1 MGSLLNKL
9 SHHIGYYWFMGS
21 LLRIDQQTKNNWIP
35 LIYYLTQ
42 PNFIFIS
49 ILAGGAKY
57 LMFPKSSSTV

>member
-1 MGSLLNKL
+1 
-9 SHHIGYYWFMGS
+9 MGS